1 MLNNRSCFWPVL
13 LWSPVMSLPQLVKHD
28 GPTVIVGIQG
38 CVSNWCTQPNW
49 ANTHDTLL
57 YTPLWIQA
65 KSDRQLTWLAT
76 AMWSWADV
84 SPKVESDSTFPAFIF
99 LFFCGILHCLHRRSQ
114 NRLPSEN
121 RMGKPELSLQHQ
133 MLCKWSL
140 TFRLA
145 FCTFTLLPFVC
156 LVFWCPFDE
165 KQLKKKNLF
174 YWKPK
179 ANSDMDI
186 FCVCSSSWKSLHYV
200 MITSTLCIVF
210 LSLCMNLTHFTSTK
224 FKIICLF
231 HHIQMFSP

>member
-1 MLNNRSCFWPVL
+1 MCFKLMHTAKLSEYTWYITLHSTVDSGKVRSAAYVIGHRN
-13 LWSPVMSLPQLVKHD
+13 VKL
-28 GPTVIVGIQG
+28 GWRF
-38 CVSNWCTQPNW
+38 S
-49 ANTHDTLL
+49 
-57 YTPLWIQA
+57 
-65 KSDRQLTWLAT
+65 KSWVRFNI
-76 AMWSWADV
+76 SG
-84 SPKVESDSTFPAFIF
+84 FFF
-99 LFFCGILHCLHRRSQ
+99 FFFCGILHCLPRRSQ

-121 RMGKPELSLQHQ
+121 RMGKPELSLQRQ
-133 MLCKWSL
+133 ILCKWSL

-179 ANSDMDI
+179 ANSDVDI

-200 MITSTLCIVF
+200 MITYTLCIVF

-231 HHIQMFSP
+231 HHIQIFSP